1 MDLGRQCLQ
10 IEREIGDAH
19 EKSRRE
25 AWDGRTRCERAMSR
39 IREGWEYEVLVIR
52 PDGTQQKMTRLVLYN
67 TKHVAHREA
76 MQVMRAQKNV
86 RAPGCVVRMLRSP
99 WGTKVADAWSDD
111 GNTWRPI
118 LNDSETFNATIEAVR
133 EREKSAVERTILPS
147 GRPKKRCLTLE
158 VPPIQAAPG
167 TRMEVEPFSVALPAD
182 SEKARECCVCTGALS
197 GDEGQDACTS
207 CRNRF
212 GPHLIMAHMAFTKLK
227 AEQGEYAIEMGGYV
241 RVKFRSCRL
250 TEGDAITLYGVESAR
265 AGQMS
270 VFLPQILSV
279 VSVSVAE
286 HNARVRDRNSA
297 RKLRKRMQGVGDGHC
312 R

>member
-1 MDLGRQCLQ
+1 M
-10 IEREIGDAH
+10 
-19 EKSRRE
+19 RRP
-25 AWDGRTRCERAMSR
+25 
-39 IREGWEYEVLVIR
+39 REGWEYEVLVIR
-52 PDGTQQKMTRLVLYN
+52 PDGTQLKVTRDVLYN

-86 RAPGCVVRMLRSP
+86 RDPGCVVRMLRSP
-99 WGTKVADAWSDD
+99 WGTKIADAWSDD
-111 GNTWRPI
+111 GDTWRPM
-118 LNDSETFNATIEAVR
+118 LDDSEKYNATIQEVR
-133 EREKSAVERTILPS
+133 DTEIGSWKTAIDRTYMPSERPK
-147 GRPKKRCLTLE
+147 KKRCLTQEVAPLE
-158 VPPIQAAPG
+158 PMPE
-167 TRMEVEPFSVALPAD
+167 RCN
-182 SEKARECCVCTGALS
+182 ECCVCTGALS
-197 GDEGQDACTS
+197 VSGDEGQDACAS

-212 GPHLIMAHMAFTKLK
+212 GPHLIMAHMDFTKIK
-227 AEQGEYAIEMGGYV
+227 AQQGEYAIEMGGYV

-297 RKLRKRMQGVGDGHC
+297 REFRKLRKRMQGVGDGH
-312 R
+312 RR